1 MNISPSSSEL
11 AQQIE
16 SLQTD
21 LANLHDEYQA
31 TLRQFDCNLNDT
43 DRVKLE
49 TRLAEIDRQMSDI
62 EREIRS
68 IA

>member
-1 MNISPSSSEL
+1 MDRSSSNRKL
-11 AQQIE
+11 QLDN
-16 SLQTD
+16 LQTH

-31 TLRQFDCNLNDT
+31 TIRQFDCTLTGT
-43 DRVKLE
+43 DRVNLE

-68 IA
+68 MT